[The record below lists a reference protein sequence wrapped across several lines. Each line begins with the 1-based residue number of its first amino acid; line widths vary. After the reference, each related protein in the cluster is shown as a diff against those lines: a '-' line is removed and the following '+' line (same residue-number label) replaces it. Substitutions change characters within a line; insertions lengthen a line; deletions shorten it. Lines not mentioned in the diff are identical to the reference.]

1 MDNDGQWDLR
11 MPPARYLL
19 HHRRGTHADL
29 ARQLVKTDLD
39 KTRRRRLTLLKL
51 SFIAFNVLSEHIGK
65 DMKGATTFEAVVKE
79 WISYRARH
87 DIHYAEST
95 VMPSS
100 LRASASPWPCSVLH
114 SA

>member
-1 MDNDGQWDLR
+1 MGEHEQWDLK

-19 HHRRGTHADL
+19 HHRRGGHGDL
-29 ARQLVKTDLD
+29 AQRLVKTDLD
-39 KTRRRRLTLLKL
+39 KIRRRRLTLLRL
-51 SFIAFNVLSEHIGK
+51 SLIAFNVLSEQLGK
-65 DMKGATTFEAVVKE
+65 DIKEGTTLEAVVKE
-79 WISYRARH
+79 WILFRARNN
-87 DIHYAEST
+87 IHYSEST